1 MKTQWTALVPL
12 LAALLLVA
20 CGNGGSSEKEPAQS
34 NWPDDAEGPAGTGG
48 GVRVFG
54 GAAGTLSAARS
65 CTHEPGADGDRWC
78 AFIGRSS
85 EGDHNLFAVNVSQV
99 KAGVPVACGSEDP
112 NCLLLT
118 DHVEGSSADFHP
130 SFFQGDTLVYYDRDL
145 AAYAWRPG
153 MTAGRLLARR
163 NTERDIAYCTPAP
176 RGLAVA
182 CLSMPSEQPE
192 GAVVVA
198 ELLAASVDWEEEP
211 LLRPIA
217 SVIAATG
224 DDNVTVHRFGFAAL
238 ADGYVGWSARE
249 TETGPE
255 ILKLQ
260 RVDDPD
266 SQITVAT
273 DIHHWAVTED
283 GSSWLWMAR
292 TSEGSVGTLQ
302 IAPFPNGAQPVDLL
316 DGVIDYKLTSNGA
329 VVAETEQ
336 HTAVSIVDPNGAPA
350 RHVLLGDEIGKI
362 SALSDEG
369 QVAFAKRPIGSQF
382 TDFIVSSL
390 DGTRSCVLETTGSVS
405 LNAIHFAPGADG
417 VLWAARSNTDKFDA
431 FLSRLGDC
439 NTAPLS
445 PDIVVMGWAG
455 SGHAVFID
463 DYAPDT
469 ASGSLRYR
477 KAGRD
482 GELHPDPPSLI
493 AEHVDTYTT
502 WGDDFILYTI
512 SAGSDDDGM
521 YVRAFGR

>member
-1 MKTQWTALVPL
+1 MKTQWTALGSL
-12 LAALLLVA
+12 FAALLMVA
-20 CGNGGSSEKEPAQS
+20 CGGGGSSEKKPAES
-34 NWPDDAEGPAGTGG
+34 NWPNDAEGPAGTGG

-54 GAAGTLSAARS
+54 GAAGTLSSARS

-85 EGDHNLFAVNVSQV
+85 EGDHNLFVVNVSQV
-99 KAGVPVACGSEDP
+99 KAGVPVACGTEDP

-153 MTAGRLLARR
+153 MTGGRLLARR

-198 ELLAASVDWEEEP
+198 ELLAASVAWEEEP
-211 LLRPIA
+211 LLQPIA
-217 SVIAATG
+217 DVIAATG

-260 RVDDPD
+260 RVGDPD

-283 GSSWLWMAR
+283 GGSWLWMAR
-292 TSEGSVGTLQ
+292 TSDGSVGTLQ
-302 IAPFPNGAQPVDLL
+302 IAPFPNGAEPVDLL
-316 DGVIDYKLTSNGA
+316 GGVIDYKLTSNGA

-336 HTAVSIVDPNGAPA
+336 HTAVSIVDPNGAPE

-382 TDFIVSSL
+382 TDFIEPRRYS
-390 DGTRSCVLETTGSVS
+390 VLRAREHRQCFIERDPLRTGRGRRAVGCALEHRQVRRVS
-405 LNAIHFAPGADG
+405 LAP
-417 VLWAARSNTDKFDA
+417 R
-431 FLSRLGDC
+431 RLQDR
-439 NTAPLS
+439 
-445 PDIVVMGWAG
+445 AG
-455 SGHAVFID
+455 LA
-463 DYAPDT
+463 
-469 ASGSLRYR
+469 RYR
-477 KAGRD
+477 RD
-482 GELHPDPPSLI
+482 GMGRQRPRRVHRRLRSRHRFRLAALSEGRPRRRAPPGP
-493 AEHVDTYTT
+493 AVADR
-502 WGDDFILYTI
+502 
-512 SAGSDDDGM
+512 
-521 YVRAFGR
+521 RARRYLRDVGR